1 MKPQGTM
8 LLNREDVSSLLRL
21 SDYVEV
27 VENAFKAY
35 AQGTTL
41 GLGLLHVDAPEG
53 EFHIKAGGPGQ
64 PRTYFGLKVNA
75 GFFQNRQRFGLPNIQ
90 GTIILCDG
98 ENGYPLAFMDSTAIT
113 INRTG
118 ATTAVAA
125 KYLARPDSH
134 SVTICGCGT
143 QGRIQLRSLKHL
155 LPIEMAYAF
164 DFDAGVA
171 ESFASEMSRELGIE
185 VTAVRDLGSATGKS
199 DVCVTC
205 TPARSHF
212 LKQEDVPPGMFVAA
226 IGADS
231 PDKQEIDPKLMAS
244 STVVVDI
251 LDQCAEV
258 GELHHAIEGGIIG
271 RDQVHGELGEII
283 LGKKPG
289 RTSDDEI
296 TIFDSTGTGLQDAAA
311 AAAAYE
317 RAIQSGK
324 GTYFDF
330 FASAR

>member
-8 LLNREDVSSLLRL
+8 LLNREDVSSLLCL

-41 GLGLLHVDAPEG
+41 SLGLLHVDAPEG

-125 KYLARPDSH
+125 KYLARPDSR

-164 DFDAGVA
+164 DFDAAVA
-171 ESFASEMSRELGIE
+171 ESFASDMSRELGIE
-185 VTAVRDLGSATGKS
+185 VTAVRDLGSATGES

-205 TPARSHF
+205 TPARSYF
-212 LKQEDVPPGMFVAA
+212 LKREDVPPGMFVAA

-258 GELHHAIEGGIIG
+258 GELHHAIEEGIIG
-271 RDQVHGELGEII
+271 GDQVHGELGEII

-317 RAIQSGK
+317 RALESGK
-324 GTYFDF
+324 GIFFDF
-330 FASAR
+330 FAGAR

>member
-8 LLNREDVSSLLRL
+8 LLNRADVSSLLNL
-21 SDYVEV
+21 SDYLEV
-27 VENAFKAY
+27 VESAFKAY
-35 AQGTTL
+35 AEGTTL
-41 GLGLLHVDAPEG
+41 SLGLLHVDAPDG
-53 EFHIKAGGPGQ
+53 EFHIKAGGPER

-75 GFFQNRQRFGLPNIQ
+75 GFFQNRDRFGLPNIQ

-125 KYLARPDSH
+125 KYLARADSR

-143 QGRIQLRSLKHL
+143 QGRIQLRSLEHL
-155 LPIEMAYAF
+155 FPIEMAYAF

-171 ESFASEMSRELGIE
+171 ESFATDMSRELGIE
-185 VTAVRDLGSATGKS
+185 VTAVRDVGSATRKS

-205 TPARSHF
+205 TPARSYF
-212 LKQEDVPPGMFVAA
+212 LAEEDVPLGMFVAA

-231 PDKQEIDPKLMAS
+231 PDKQEIDPRLMAS
-244 STVVVDI
+244 GTVVVDI

-258 GELHHAIEGGIIG
+258 GELHHAIDGGIIG
-271 RDQVHGELGEII
+271 RDQVHGELGEVIV
-283 LGKKPG
+283 GAKPG

-317 RAIQSGK
+317 RALESGK
-324 GTYFDF
+324 GTFFDF
-330 FASAR
+330 FASAP

>member
-1 MKPQGTM
+1 M
-8 LLNREDVSSLLRL
+8 LLNREDVSSLLQL
-21 SDYVEV
+21 ADYVEV
-27 VENAFKAY
+27 VENAFRAH

-41 GLGLLHVDAPEG
+41 SLGLLHVDAPDG
-53 EFHIKAGGPGQ
+53 EFHIKAGGPGE

-98 ENGYPLAFMDSTAIT
+98 DNGYPLAFMDSTAIT

-125 KYLARPDSH
+125 RYLARPESR

-143 QGRIQLRSLKHL
+143 QGRIQLRYLKGT

-164 DFDAGVA
+164 DFDAAVA
-171 ESFASEMSRELGIE
+171 EGFASDMSRELGIE
-185 VTAVRDLGSATGKS
+185 VSAVSDLGSATGRS

-205 TPARSHF
+205 TPARSYF
-212 LKQEDVPPGMFVAA
+212 LKEEDVPPGMFVAA

-231 PDKQEIDPKLMAS
+231 PQKQEIDPRLMAS
-244 STVVVDI
+244 GAVVVDI
-251 LDQCAEV
+251 LSQCAEV
-258 GELHHAIEGGIIG
+258 GELHHAIEANIIE
-271 RDQVHGELGEII
+271 RDQVRGELGEVIV
-283 LGKKPG
+283 GKKPG
-289 RTSDDEI
+289 RTSSDEI

-317 RAIQSGK
+317 RALESGK

-330 FASAR
+330 FASA